1 MPEHTKAELLSEIE
15 SSWSKLNMALDR
27 LREVQL
33 TSPKDAE
40 GWAVKDHLTHMAAW
54 ERSVVFLLQG
64 KPRHEGLGVDEALYL
79 NDLNGNDDDINAV
92 IQKQGAEMPPAE
104 ALAELRSVHN
114 QLMSLLDGLSD
125 EDLQK
130 PYSHYLPNEP
140 GEPDNN
146 PVLYKIHG
154 NTTNHFNEH
163 LGWIQS
169 LIMWT

>member
-15 SSWSKLNMALDR
+15 SSWSKLNAALDR
-27 LREVQL
+27 LSEAQL
-33 TSPKDAE
+33 TNPTDAE
-40 GWAVKDHLTHMAAW
+40 GWSVKDHLTHMAAW
-54 ERSVVFLLQG
+54 ERSMVFMLQG

-79 NDLNGNDDDINAV
+79 NGDDDEINAA
-92 IQKQGAEMPPAE
+92 IQKKFNDMSPAE
-104 ALAELRSVHN
+104 ALAELRNVHN
-114 QLMSLLDGLSD
+114 QLMNLLDGLSD

-140 GEPDNN
+140 GERDNN
-146 PVLYKIHG
+146 PVLHKIHS
-154 NTTNHFNEH
+154 NTANHFNEH